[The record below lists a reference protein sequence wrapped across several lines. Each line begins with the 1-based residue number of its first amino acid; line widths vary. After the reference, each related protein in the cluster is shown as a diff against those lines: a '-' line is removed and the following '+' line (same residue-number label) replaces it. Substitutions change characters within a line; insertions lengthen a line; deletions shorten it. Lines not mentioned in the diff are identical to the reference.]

1 MYKEETA
8 GLWSCFVMYR
18 SIWITVLGRNASEK
32 RQFLRIAKQ
41 KEGMEVETRV
51 FTISNDQGIYVD

>member
-1 MYKEETA
+1 MQVRKDSFFEYIN
-8 GLWSCFVMYR
+8 C
-18 SIWITVLGRNASEK
+18 K
-32 RQFLRIAKQ
+32 RKAKQ